1 MCNALD
7 AYESYRI
14 ADLVHELG
22 VLHDEKQQATTMDVR
37 KRAAEACRRLSAKL
51 LEIESRMELRRPRF
65 LDSAS
70 DKVYN

>member
-7 AYESYRI
+7 TYELYRI
-14 ADLVHELG
+14 ADIVHELG
-22 VLHDEKQQATTMDVR
+22 MLHDEKQQATTTDAR

-70 DKVYN
+70 DKMYK